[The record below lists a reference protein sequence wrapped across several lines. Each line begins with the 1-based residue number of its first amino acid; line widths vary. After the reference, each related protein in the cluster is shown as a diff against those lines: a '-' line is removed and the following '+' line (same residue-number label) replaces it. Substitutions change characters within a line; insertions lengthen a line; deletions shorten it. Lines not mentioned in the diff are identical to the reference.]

1 MKCRVL
7 LFAQLADAAGRREIE
22 FELPEGAT
30 VGDSLAALGR
40 EFDAIASMRDR
51 IAVAVNE
58 QYAAAMRV
66 LTDGDTI
73 ALIPPVSGG

>member
-7 LFAQLADAAGRREIE
+7 LFAQLAEAAGRREIE
-22 FELPEGAT
+22 IDLPEGAT
-30 VGDSLAALGR
+30 VGDALAVLGR
-40 EFDAIASMRDR
+40 EHEAIDVIRDR

-58 QYAAAMRV
+58 KYGALRDT
-66 LTDGDTI
+66 LHDGDTI